1 MFKANCKATLK
12 ALMRHPAI
20 IIAFCA
26 VILNILI
33 NNSVKYDAVDD
44 HALFNHIYSISS
56 VSTWSILFP
65 PFLGVIIA
73 SNLLSE
79 RDTNFCDV
87 LFASNMTFIKF
98 VSSKII
104 AIFTVAVV
112 AHFLYYFAYMLDF
125 WIVQITSTEGFDIGY
140 GFLELAWRYLLQ
152 EVVYL
157 PLSLIVAT
165 SIGFFA
171 VGITGVP
178 LMSAVSL
185 LGYVFLENIFPIYLV
200 STEAVN
206 GLGGVLYYIP
216 RQMMLYICAV
226 TSPIPTSLR
235 LKEYAAYNSL
245 YVTPEKAIFSI
256 VFHYVFSI
264 LLLVISYF
272 LLRKRYNIAMPI
284 KSK

>member
-12 ALMRHPAI
+12 TLMRHPAI

-87 LFASNMTFIKF
+87 LSASNMTFIKF

-125 WIVQITSTEGFDIGY
+125 WIVQINSTEGFDIGY
-140 GFLELAWRYLLQ
+140 GFWELAWRYLLH

-185 LGYVFLENIFPIYLV
+185 LGYVFLKNIFPIYLAG
-200 STEAVN
+200 TAAVN

-216 RQMMLYICAV
+216 TQMTLYICAV
-226 TSPIPTSLR
+226 TSPTPTSLR
-235 LKEYAAYNSL
+235 LEEYAMNNYL

-256 VFHYVFSI
+256 VFHYVISI

-272 LLRKRYNIAMPI
+272 LLRKRYNIVMPI